1 MARTL
6 KGLRSL
12 LSPPG
17 HHFYPVEYWS
27 EQFCYFNYTD
37 SFKIIS
43 ACGIWKTCHLTTIRD
58 GDWEDISTYGMF
70 QAFCSLN
77 WTVSSG
83 MWYISNPYPHI
94 EQFSNI
100 DSVSCSLARWC
111 LFPVLLCR
119 VNTTLYQIPA
129 EIIDH
134 LYADQTSIVSSVLN
148 GSQNLP
154 FNFDTF

>member
-1 MARTL
+1 
-6 KGLRSL
+6 
-12 LSPPG
+12 
-17 HHFYPVEYWS
+17 
-27 EQFCYFNYTD
+27 
-37 SFKIIS
+37 
-43 ACGIWKTCHLTTIRD
+43 
-58 GDWEDISTYGMF
+58 
-70 QAFCSLN
+70 
-77 WTVSSG
+77 

-154 FNFDTF
+154 FNFDTLVSYQDPPLARSLQSKYPFGTIFLSFVCGNVDENARDRDQDTTSPV